1 MEPLNLASLQPGIAI
16 RLKDGSVKVIVENPG
31 DGTWLFC
38 RPLGND
44 DAPEEPIFAQDV
56 IGLAESTG

>member
-1 MEPLNLASLQPGIAI
+1 METLNLASLEPGTAI
-16 RLKDGSVKVIVENPG
+16 LLRDGSVKVIVENPG

-38 RPLGND
+38 RPKGND

-56 IGLAESTG
+56 AGLAGAQD